1 MALSKRTYVGGTTKI
16 TAANLNDIQDSIIA
30 LEDKGITKEEVVD
43 ALEYTPAKLVI
54 FQLLIFLLI
63 RRRDIPIAIRMF

>member
-30 LEDKGITKEEVVD
+30 LEGKRITK
-43 ALEYTPAKLVI
+43 KGSC
-54 FQLLIFLLI
+54 
-63 RRRDIPIAIRMF
+63 